1 MNDVTRREIAD
12 SLEQL
17 ANQEHWKPEIWLR
30 CHDLLQAHL
39 DDELLRSVYDEIVN
53 YSGVFQ
59 SQKVFGLRVRP
70 RRYHLQLY
78 QREFRDIATAL
89 RLNLPLSSLKK
100 ESE

>member
-12 SLEQL
+12 SLEHL
-17 ANQEHWKPEIWLR
+17 ASQSGWNPEIWQR

-39 DDELLRSVYDEIVN
+39 DDDLLRSVYDEIVH

-59 SQKVFGLRVRP
+59 SQNVFGLRVRP

-78 QREFRDIATAL
+78 RREFRDIATAL
-89 RLNLPLSSLKK
+89 RLNLPIVEKNKK
-100 ESE
+100 